1 MEEEMQRRP
10 SWKPRRRGGSGGG
23 VPGRRR
29 GRNLGRVPGRPAA
42 RLRGLQSELKNNE
55 APWGKNLKPLPVIRP
70 TFLHSLAFNF
80 PLFHCCSSYYC
91 DYYCFH
97 FFFFFPSPLLL
108 PPHCCFLVCF
118 PSALLWLS
126 PSATATFKGAAVTRC
141 L

>member
-10 SWKPRRRGGSGGG
+10 SWKPRRSGGGGGG

-29 GRNLGRVPGRPAA
+29 GRNLARVPGRPAA

-55 APWGKNLKPLPVIRP
+55 APKGKNLKPLLVIRP
-70 TFLHSLAFNF
+70 TFLHCFAFNF
-80 PLFHCCSSYYC
+80 TLFFYSCSSYYC
-91 DYYCFH
+91 DYYCFY
-97 FFFFFPSPLLL
+97 FFFFFFFFSL
-108 PPHCCFLVCF
+108 PPRCCFLVCF